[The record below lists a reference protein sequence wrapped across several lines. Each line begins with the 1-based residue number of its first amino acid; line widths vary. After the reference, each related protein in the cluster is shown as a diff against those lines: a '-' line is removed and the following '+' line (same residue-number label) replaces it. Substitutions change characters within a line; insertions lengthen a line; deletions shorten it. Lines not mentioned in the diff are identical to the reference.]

1 MLIDNLQKTVK
12 QLKQLDVLETAV
24 QDAEKKVK
32 NDADYSVLIS
42 DFWVSM
48 KKLSYANKEL
58 DFIPADET
66 IQFATE
72 TIEKLES
79 IISAGAVDE
88 EELSIAKQQINR
100 KLTPGLS
107 KEWKTHHQKKTS
119 SVVAKIAT
127 IGSLVQDQNKITSI
141 RTNISNSSDWAG
153 LSLKDNGTDTRLEL
167 LKSGI
172 YEINQIEESLNLS
185 DEIKN
190 FVVAVTRGKAK
201 AVDIT
206 PAIINW
212 INEVNLQDK
221 FVIDFKKS

>member
-32 NDADYSVLIS
+32 NDADYSVLVS

-119 SVVAKIAT
+119 SVVSKIAT

-185 DEIKN
+185 DEIKS